1 MYYIVTSEGT
11 DLVFSNEV
19 DAWNA
24 WNAYDELREY
34 QLTEQP
40 RMAM

>member
-1 MYYIVTSEGT
+1 MKYVVTSEGT

-24 WNAYDELREY
+24 YDELREY

-40 RMAM
+40 RMVML

>member
-24 WNAYDELREY
+24 YDELSEY
-34 QLTEQP
+34 QLTEPP